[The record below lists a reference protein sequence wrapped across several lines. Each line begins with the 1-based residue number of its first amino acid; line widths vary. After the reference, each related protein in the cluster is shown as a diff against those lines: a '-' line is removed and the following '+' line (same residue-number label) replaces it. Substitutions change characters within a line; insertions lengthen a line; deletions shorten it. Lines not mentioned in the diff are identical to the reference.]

1 MFSSI
6 SGSSSRMVLGKSL
19 IIFNT
24 ETNWLRLIKKKKS
37 IRFLKLIRKKSD
49 VICKPYGL
57 KTDFMESGPL
67 EMPVLFKLLIPT
79 LEGGFRA

>member
-1 MFSSI
+1 MDRVKRNKNKNKRI
-6 SGSSSRMVLGKSL
+6 SGAKYVECS
-19 IIFNT
+19 
-24 ETNWLRLIKKKKS
+24 KKKKS

>member
-1 MFSSI
+1 MAKVSSSSI
-6 SGSSSRMVLGKSL
+6 QRPIGYVLL
-19 IIFNT
+19 
-24 ETNWLRLIKKKKS
+24 KKKKS